1 MPKCIICQKER
12 AVLDK
17 AMVGKSIIEVCSSC
31 LRYGKKIDITEED
44 KIIVHST
51 CEFVR
56 HVFLGSCKG
65 D

>member
-1 MPKCIICQKER
+1 MPKCLICGKLR

-17 AMVGKSIIEVCSSC
+17 VIAGGPIIDVCPSC
-31 LRYGKKIDITEED
+31 VKYGKKVDVTELD

-56 HVFLGSCKG
+56 HVFLGYCKG

>member
-1 MPKCIICQKER
+1 MPKCLICQKET

-17 AMVGKSIIEVCSSC
+17 AMVGGSIIDVCQIC
-31 LRYGKKIDITEED
+31 LKYGKKVDITEVD

-56 HVFLGSCKG
+56 HVFLGACKG